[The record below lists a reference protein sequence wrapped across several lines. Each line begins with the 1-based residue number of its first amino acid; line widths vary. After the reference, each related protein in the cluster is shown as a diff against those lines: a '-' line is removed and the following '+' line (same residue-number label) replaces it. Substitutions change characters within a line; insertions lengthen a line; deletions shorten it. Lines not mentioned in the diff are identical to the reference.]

1 MNIGVTLMIVGM
13 VTVFAVLLIIINLS
27 KLLIK
32 LVNKFALEENVKK
45 DVKQNGPEISANVAG
60 SINTPEPIIF
70 PHTSIVA
77 INSPISLFK
86 FFSSITFTLH

>member
-45 DVKQNGPEISANVAG
+45 DVKQNGPEIPANIMAVIQQTVKEITNGKGTVANVVK
-60 SINTPEPIIF
+60 I
-70 PHTSIVA
+70 
-77 INSPISLFK
+77 
-86 FFSSITFTLH
+86 

>member
-1 MNIGVTLMIVGM
+1 MNIGVTLMIVGI

-45 DVKQNGPEISANVAG
+45 DVKQNGPEIPANIMAV
-60 SINTPEPIIF
+60 IQQTVKE
-70 PHTSIVA
+70 
-77 INSPISLFK
+77 
-86 FFSSITFTLH
+86 ITNGKGTVSNVVKI

>member
-1 MNIGVTLMIVGM
+1 MNICVTLMIVGM

-45 DVKQNGPEISANVAG
+45 DVKQNGPEIPANIMAV
-60 SINTPEPIIF
+60 IQQTVKE
-70 PHTSIVA
+70 
-77 INSPISLFK
+77 
-86 FFSSITFTLH
+86 ITNGKGTVSNVVKI

>member
-27 KLLIK
+27 KLLIN

-45 DVKQNGPEISANVAG
+45 DVKQNGPEIPANIMAV
-60 SINTPEPIIF
+60 IQQTVKE
-70 PHTSIVA
+70 
-77 INSPISLFK
+77 
-86 FFSSITFTLH
+86 ITNGKGTVSNVVKI

>member
-45 DVKQNGPEISANVAG
+45 DVKQNGPEIPANIMAV
-60 SINTPEPIIF
+60 IQQTVKE
-70 PHTSIVA
+70 
-77 INSPISLFK
+77 
-86 FFSSITFTLH
+86 ITNGKGTVSNLVKI

>member
-45 DVKQNGPEISANVAG
+45 DVKQNGPEIPANIMAV
-60 SINTPEPIIF
+60 IQQTVKE
-70 PHTSIVA
+70 
-77 INSPISLFK
+77 
-86 FFSSITFTLH
+86 ITNGKGTVSKVVKI

>member
-32 LVNKFALEENVKK
+32 LVNKFVLEGNVKK
-45 DVKQNGPEISANVAG
+45 DVKQNGPEIPANIMAV
-60 SINTPEPIIF
+60 IQQTVKE
-70 PHTSIVA
+70 
-77 INSPISLFK
+77 
-86 FFSSITFTLH
+86 ITNGKGTVSNVVKT

>member
-1 MNIGVTLMIVGM
+1 MNIGVTLMLVGM

-45 DVKQNGPEISANVAG
+45 DVKQNGPEIPANIMAV
-60 SINTPEPIIF
+60 IQQTVKE
-70 PHTSIVA
+70 
-77 INSPISLFK
+77 
-86 FFSSITFTLH
+86 ITNGKGTVSNVVKI

>member
-45 DVKQNGPEISANVAG
+45 DVKQNGPEIPANIMAV
-60 SINTPEPIIF
+60 IQQTVKE
-70 PHTSIVA
+70 
-77 INSPISLFK
+77 
-86 FFSSITFTLH
+86 ITNGKGTVYNVVKI

>member
-13 VTVFAVLLIIINLS
+13 VTVFAVLLIIIYLS

-45 DVKQNGPEISANVAG
+45 EVKQNGSEIPANIMAV
-60 SINTPEPIIF
+60 IQQTVKE
-70 PHTSIVA
+70 
-77 INSPISLFK
+77 
-86 FFSSITFTLH
+86 ITNGKGTVSNVVKI